1 MEEKKSDQINLDAVM
16 QDWMKAS
23 TDFWTSMLK
32 AVPTAAP
39 AFKVSEVGEGIKNRY
54 AESMEAALKRMQSVS
69 TTFNDP
75 QVADAV
81 LKGLN
86 TMPEFILKIVRA
98 SWEASAKIQKQ
109 AMEKAGKIGQKTE
122 AYQFENLDQDV
133 FKLWREIYEEEF
145 RQYFQIPQLGLT
157 RYYQER
163 MNRLAD
169 QANILQAAL
178 SEFFYLLYLPMEKSM
193 QVLQDQVEELSK
205 EGKVPEK
212 AKEYYNL
219 WVKILEGHYMNLFK
233 SPEYL
238 AAFREMLD
246 QVENF
251 ANAKNEVLQDLLQS
265 LPVPTNRD
273 MDHIYKDLYLLK
285 KRVRV
290 LEKELGAKSKEK
302 K

>member
-1 MEEKKSDQINLDAVM
+1 
-16 QDWMKAS
+16 
-23 TDFWTSMLK
+23 
-32 AVPTAAP
+32 
-39 AFKVSEVGEGIKNRY
+39 
-54 AESMEAALKRMQSVS
+54 
-69 TTFNDP
+69 
-75 QVADAV
+75 
-81 LKGLN
+81 
-86 TMPEFILKIVRA
+86 
-98 SWEASAKIQKQ
+98 
-109 AMEKAGKIGQKTE
+109 
-122 AYQFENLDQDV
+122 
-133 FKLWREIYEEEF
+133 
-145 RQYFQIPQLGLT
+145 
-157 RYYQER
+157 
-163 MNRLAD
+163 
-169 QANILQAAL
+169 
-178 SEFFYLLYLPMEKSM
+178 M

-273 MDHIYKDLYLLK
+273 MDNIYKDLYLLK